1 MTRYAQHVN
10 AEVIGGDKRPENGYL
25 VISIIELILGVV
37 LLIWPVSS
45 LVVVCVMMGIGL
57 LVAGVMGLVQGIQVP
72 VVGVLTQGASIV
84 SIVAGLALI
93 FGNAFFIAIIPMTF
107 GLIILAGGIYKL
119 LQVLNGP
126 RQTAS
131 KVGGVVLCAV
141 MLILALVIMVHP
153 FGTMDVV
160 MRFVGVLLIINAV
173 VDLWYLFKRRRGQ
186 L

>member
-1 MTRYAQHVN
+1 MTRYAEHVN

-45 LVVVCVMMGIGL
+45 LVVVCIAMGIGL
-57 LVAGVMGLVQGIQVP
+57 LVAGIMGLVQGVQVP

-84 SIVAGLALI
+84 SIVVGLALI
-93 FGNAFFIAIIPMTF
+93 CAHSFFIAIIPLTF
-107 GLIILAGGIYKL
+107 GLIILVGSLYKL
-119 LQVLNGP
+119 LQALNGP
-126 RQTAS
+126 QQGSS
-131 KVGGVVLCAV
+131 KVGGVVLSVV
-141 MLILALVIMVHP
+141 MMILALAIMVHP
-153 FGTMDVV
+153 FGTMDVI
-160 MRFVGVLLIINAV
+160 MRFVGVLLIINAA